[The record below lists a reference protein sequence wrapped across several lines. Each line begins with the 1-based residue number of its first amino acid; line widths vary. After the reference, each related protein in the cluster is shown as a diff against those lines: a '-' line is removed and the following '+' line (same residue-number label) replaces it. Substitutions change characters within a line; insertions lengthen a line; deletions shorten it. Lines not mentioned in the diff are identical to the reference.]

1 MGCFVVA
8 LSPRRR
14 AHFSFS
20 IFTLFIKCTPLLSE
34 TLTFADALF
43 GSNLGFVLAG
53 IHVTVVTFGLPTLVR
68 MAPVSDP
75 LFAGHELSLQRG
87 AHLLAHVGRFIAFWQ
102 K

>member
-8 LSPRRR
+8 LSHRRR

-20 IFTLFIKCTPLLSE
+20 IFTLFIKCTPLSSE

-43 GSNLGFVLAG
+43 GPNLGFVPGA

-87 AHLLAHVGRFIAFWQ
+87 AHLLAHVCRFSAF
-102 K
+102 